1 MRTGRAKGRAGQSKA
16 AKAGAVKPSGAAP
29 ASAGSAAAVA
39 RAADEPAAGGTQAI
53 ERAIAV
59 LLLVGRAGPDGG
71 RLSDI
76 VERSGLPKPTAR
88 RVLLALVRAG
98 LVDQDEASRRY
109 HIGPEAYV
117 LGTLAA
123 ARFGIHALSLGA
135 LARIT
140 RESGDC
146 AFLTVPRDIFG
157 VCLHRE
163 EGTYPIRTHVLQA
176 GDRHPLGVG
185 AGSLAILAALPD
197 AEVERILAA
206 NAEALAAHYPGYA
219 PERLRQGVSEARR
232 LGYALNPG
240 LYVSGSWGIGVVVRD
255 AEGRPAGALSIAA
268 IDTRLT
274 PERQPQLAAL
284 LLREARGL
292 EAALGAA
299 AKSRGAAKAPPA
311 RIPARAGAA

>member
-16 AKAGAVKPSGAAP
+16 AKGAAVKPSVAKPAIAASAAP
-29 ASAGSAAAVA
+29 

-76 VERSGLPKPTAR
+76 VERSGLPKPTVR

-117 LGTLAA
+117 LGTLAS
-123 ARFGIHALSLGA
+123 ARFGIHTLSLGA
-135 LARIT
+135 LARIA

-163 EGTYPIRTHVLQA
+163 EGTFPIRTHVLQA

-197 AEVERILAA
+197 PEVERILAA
-206 NAEALAAHYPGYA
+206 NGDALAAHYPGYA
-219 PERLRQGVSEARR
+219 PERLREGVSAARR

-274 PERQPQLAAL
+274 PERQPELAAL
-284 LLREARGL
+284 LLREAHAL

-299 AKSRGAAKAPPA
+299 AKSRGPA
-311 RIPARAGAA
+311 RPAGSARVPAKEGAA